1 MPHFRF
7 LAYAALSSFLPYAAL
22 SIFGLCRTFDFWPM
36 PHFRFPAVF
45 QREFCSTD
53 FCPEVLSPTA
63 AQQQTALRQQQTAQQ
78 AGSTAAARSAQAAR
92 GSSSTAPTPPADP
105 APN

>member
-1 MPHFRF
+1 MEHFR
-7 LAYAALSSFLPYAAL
+7 FLPYAAL
-22 SIFGLCRTFDFWPM
+22 SIFSLCRTFIIFALCRTFDFWPM

-78 AGSTAAARSAQAAR
+78 AGSQQQLDH
-92 GSSSTAPTPPADP
+92 ST
-105 APN
+105 